1 MNRQFCTASD
11 AASKTIFVDIPIN
24 HYNGFLQKCEGWRG
38 ELDILK
44 KAVVTHDLDGHGQ
57 AEILCEVMHAEL
69 LRGRLSISKTA
80 SGSRDSRRRSP
91 QCRYEQP
98 QYRHRSHPPEYAES
112 RLPSAVVP
120 EI

>member
-11 AASKTIFVDIPIN
+11 AASKTILVDIPIN

-69 LRGRLSISKTA
+69 LRDLALSIYPRA
-80 SGSRDSRRRSP
+80 AIYIEDSIRVAR
-91 QCRYEQP
+91 QP
-98 QYRHRSHPPEYAES
+98 
-112 RLPSAVVP
+112 
-120 EI
+120 